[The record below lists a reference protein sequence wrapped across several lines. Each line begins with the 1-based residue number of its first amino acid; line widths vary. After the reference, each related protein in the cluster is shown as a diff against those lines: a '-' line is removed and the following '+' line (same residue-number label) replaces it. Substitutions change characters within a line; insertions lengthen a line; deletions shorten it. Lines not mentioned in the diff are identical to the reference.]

1 MRSDQD
7 VESSTGLGKGQC
19 LDNGTWE
26 GEEEVIILLA
36 SEIVSEL
43 HFIQKKQKKFS
54 LGHL

>member
-1 MRSDQD
+1 MES
-7 VESSTGLGKGQC
+7 SSTGLGKGQC

-43 HFIQKKQKKFS
+43 YFIQKKQKKFS